1 MSPEEIAL
9 FNKLARDAGLMPSLL
24 GGPEDV
30 QAALNSQR
38 PKVRLP
44 GDDRELGQFSR
55 EVGEIM
61 AKRDLFRRDLT
72 TVVVN
77 PEKQRLD
84 VVTPDMARTWV
95 ETHLVCFKEKI
106 LGSGTSARVIEI
118 AKTMNVD
125 TAKGMLA
132 ARQFTTQLPELE
144 RLNQTRLPVMRKDGV
159 IDLLK
164 PGHFP
169 EGRIFTL
176 DDELV
181 YDEEMTPAEA
191 RVVIDELLAEFP
203 FKDERSKAAQLA
215 GMLTMFGAGLLPRKA
230 MRPGFVVTAN
240 STGAGKTLLC
250 KLAIIPVARSAAP
263 RSFPRKEELKKVLD
277 VAAMD
282 GVNYILFDNIRGQL
296 GGEEIESFLTAN
308 EWEGR
313 VLGESRKFRVE
324 NVATCFF
331 TGNES
336 RPTQDMRERC
346 LFVELFVQEA
356 DSRDRTI
363 KRVIDDAYLGS
374 VEVRGRVLS
383 ALWAMVKAWDAA
395 GRPGALTRMPRYEL
409 WSNVIA
415 GIVAHAGFGDACVK
429 PDLPGSGGD
438 IATMREVVLKL
449 APDEGVAREEWTF
462 AMIVEEIQKHELF
475 ADHEI
480 RNRKGDLEEMF
491 DAEGHVTPAGRS
503 FVGKFLT
510 RFDQRLFNGA
520 APGEQ
525 LRFVVEGKG
534 NGRKYWVVREG
545 VGRGV
550 LAAAVV
556 V

>member
-1 MSPEEIAL
+1 MSPEEIAAVL
-9 FNKLARDAGLMPSLL
+9 KVAREGGFMPEIL
-24 GGPEDV
+24 GGPEGV
-30 QAALNSQR
+30 QEVLNSQR

-55 EVGEIM
+55 EIGEIM
-61 AKRDLFRRDLT
+61 SRRDLFRRDQT

-77 PEKQRLD
+77 AEKQRLD
-84 VVTPDMARTWV
+84 AVTPDMARTWV
-95 ETHLVCFKEKI
+95 EVHLVCFKEKVV
-106 LGSGTSARVIEI
+106 GNGTSARVVEI
-118 AKTMNVD
+118 VKTMNVD

-132 ARQFTTQLPELE
+132 ARQFTQQLPELE
-144 RLNQTRLPVMRKDGV
+144 RLNQTRLPVMRKDGM
-159 IDLLK
+159 IELLK
-164 PGHFP
+164 PGHFA
-169 EGRIFTL
+169 ELRIFTL
-176 DDELV
+176 DDELT
-181 YDEEMTPAEA
+181 YDEEMTPGEA
-191 RVVIDELLAEFP
+191 REVIDELLAEFP
-203 FKDERSKAAQLA
+203 FKDDRSKAVQLA
-215 GMLTMFGAGLLPRKA
+215 GMLTMFGAGLLPKRA
-230 MRPGFVVTAN
+230 LRPGFVATAN

-250 KLAIIPVARSAAP
+250 KLAIIPVAGSAAP

-282 GVNYILFDNIRGQL
+282 GVNYILFDNIRGNL
-296 GGEEIESFLTAN
+296 GGEEIEAFITSS

-374 VEVRGRVLS
+374 AEVRSRVLS
-383 ALWAMVKAWDAA
+383 AMWSMVKAWDAA
-395 GRPGALTRMPRYEL
+395 GRPKPPTRMPRFES
-409 WSNVIA
+409 WSAVIA
-415 GIVAHAGFGDACVK
+415 GIVSHAGFGDCCVK

-438 IATMREVVLKL
+438 ITEMREVVLKL
-449 APDEGVAREEWTF
+449 APEAPGVREEWTF
-462 AMIVEEIQKHELF
+462 SMIVEEIQEHGLF
-475 ADHEI
+475 ADREI
-480 RNRKGDLEEMF
+480 RNRKGDVEEMF
-491 DAEGHVTPAGRS
+491 TPEGNVTPAGRS
-503 FVGKFLT
+503 FLGKFFT
-510 RFDQRLFNGA
+510 KFDQRLFNGG

-534 NGRKYWVVREG
+534 NGRKYVVVREAEVSGADG
-545 VGRGV
+545 VRG
-550 LAAAVV
+550 
-556 V
+556 